1 MLSLKST
8 TALMVTALAVW
19 WLVSSQELLQR
30 LRVTSSAVT
39 TAENSPQRVFVD
51 GSNMYNPSGG
61 PEALLQLSR
70 AFHSF
75 LPQSTFMIVY
85 KDNSINW
92 DVVKFFKYI
101 MGDKS
106 HLTESKHPQFKAEY
120 HDTNSIPL
128 ARRSDLK
135 AGDILIIPEI
145 FLCPDDLLARGVE
158 VYMWILGANEK
169 ALASISRSC
178 CEILSHNYWL
188 SQHLGVNIS
197 ATSVLRPYITPSLV
211 AHAQASVNTKEDVVL
226 IDNDSPARIIHEVKS
241 ICHEISCTAILVKG
255 FTRKEL
261 SVLYKRA
268 KVVIDWCMRGN
279 ERMPI
284 EAVLNGALLLS
295 SDCESIQ
302 DKRDF
307 PVPERNIMPASLTN
321 SDAAAETGAGS
332 TLHSSLKT
340 ALERLIK
347 NYHSEFASYEP
358 MRVLHGKNISAHSL
372 EKQTYDWYYT
382 HRHASAAPSPGCTT
396 N

>member
-1 MLSLKST
+1 MLSLRVT
-8 TALMVTALAVW
+8 TVLMVTALAIW
-19 WLVSSQELLQR
+19 WLISSQELLQR
-30 LRVTSSAVT
+30 LRVTAFALTSADSS
-39 TAENSPQRVFVD
+39 PKRVFID

-70 AFHSF
+70 AFHAF
-75 LPQSTFMIVY
+75 LPQSTFIIVY

-92 DVVKFFKYI
+92 NVVKFFKYI

-120 HDTNSIPL
+120 HDTNDIPL

-145 FLCPDDLLARGVE
+145 FPCPGDLLARGVE

-169 ALASISRSC
+169 ALAAISHSC
-178 CEILSHNYWL
+178 CEVLSHNYWL
-188 SQHLGVNIS
+188 SQHLGINIS

-211 AHAQASVNTKEDVVL
+211 AHAQSSVNTKEDVVL
-226 IDNDSPARIIHEVKS
+226 IDNDSPALIIHAVKS
-241 ICHEISCTAILVKG
+241 VCHEISCTAILVKG

-261 SVLYKRA
+261 STLYKRA

-302 DKRDF
+302 DERDF
-307 PVPERNIMPASLTN
+307 PVPRRNILPASL
-321 SDAAAETGAGS
+321 SDPSAASGTPSA
-332 TLHSSLKT
+332 LHSSLKT

-358 MRVLHGKNISAHSL
+358 MRVLHGRNISAHSL
-372 EKQTYDWYYT
+372 EKQAYDWYYT
-382 HRHASAAPSPGCTT
+382 HRHASTVPSPDCDTK
-396 N
+396 